1 MRKILFGLL
10 SATIFL
16 NIWIPKGGIKIQ
28 NIPVTFGNVFF
39 FVLLILFFIYLL
51 FRQKIY
57 KDKMQLLIFIS
68 IVFFAFRI
76 IFAFLNDN
84 MKFSD
89 IIQYLIPLSIYPF
102 MYLITYNCIRKKQQL
117 CKIINIITLGF
128 IFICI
133 YGLMQNLFGIDKLTI
148 PGITVNYSDYKESP
162 LWYLQKANGQ
172 GDASKM
178 VSTYQNGNI
187 FGVNLLLLFPIVF
200 ETTKKSKIKFIF
212 MILFLVV
219 GMLTLSRSVWFGIA
233 IYVLIKFIFNGNL
246 KFKAMTVR
254 IATILALIIIIPYA
268 FHNVPQL
275 QARLTQTSTINIST
289 LSGRTPT
296 ALELLRSSS
305 NNIISLFIGP
315 YGIIQYEG
323 GAYEMTY
330 FAIYMLSGLI
340 GLLFFFI
347 PIIYAL
353 YKLKKHSNLN
363 LVSRGCFYGIIVYG
377 FTAFIEGAF
386 WLPPTAL
393 NLWTIFAIGMVAI
406 RLEKNEDFFIP
417 NKNIILGINKIN
429 KKKKRRKLRIVWGK

>member
-1 MRKILFGLL
+1 MKKFLFNIL
-10 SATIFL
+10 AITIFL

-28 NIPVTFGNVFF
+28 DIPVTFGNVLYFI
-39 FVLLILFFIYLL
+39 LLILFFIYLL

-57 KDKMQLLIFIS
+57 KDKVQLLIFIS

-84 MKFSD
+84 MKLSD
-89 IIQYLIPLSIYPF
+89 IIQYLIPLSIYPV
-102 MYLITYNCIRKKQQL
+102 MYLITYNCIRNKPQL
-117 CKIINIITLGF
+117 YKIINIISLGF
-128 IFICI
+128 MFICI
-133 YGLMQNLFGIDKLTI
+133 YGIVQNVFGIDKTTI

-178 VSTYQNGNI
+178 ISTYQNGNI

-200 ETTKKSKIKFIF
+200 ETTKKSKIKFMF
-212 MILFLVV
+212 VVLFLIV
-219 GMLTLSRSVWFGIA
+219 GMLTLSRSVWLGIA
-233 IYVLIKFIFNGNL
+233 IYVFIKFIFNGNL
-246 KFKAMTVR
+246 KFKAMAVR
-254 IATILALIIIIPYA
+254 VAIILALIIIIPYA

-275 QARLTQTSTINIST
+275 QARLMQTNIINIST

-340 GLLFFFI
+340 GLLFFFV

-353 YKLKKHSNLN
+353 YKLKKHSKLN

-386 WLPPTAL
+386 WLPPTVL
-393 NLWTIFAIGMVAI
+393 NLWTIFAIGMASV
-406 RLEKNEDFFIP
+406 RLEKNEDFFTP
-417 NKNIILGINKIN
+417 NKSIILGINKIN
-429 KKKKRRKLRIVWGK
+429 KKKKHRKIRIVWGK